1 MQFKEFIWLKPC
13 IYWIFFLQ
21 KRYYREHEF
30 NLQQPRSYLITEAC
44 VCAHG
49 HMCAHT
55 CTLSYF
61 YATVTQQMDKYSWV
75 LYDVLETGQGTRQK
89 VSCFLW
95 NAYPI
100 PAEKLRW
107 NNYAKCQEMAKTSN
121 TLLSKYGEWFLQ
133 GRPIT
138 CDPEVAQRRCVWG
151 TDVWAALEE
160 WGDSYM

>member
-1 MQFKEFIWLKPC
+1 M
-13 IYWIFFLQ
+13 
-21 KRYYREHEF
+21 
-30 NLQQPRSYLITEAC
+30 C

-138 CDPEVAQRRCVWG
+138 CVWPWGCSETLCMRNWCLGSTRRMRRQLHVKLGRTPHVGASGRNELPWPTKG
-151 TDVWAALEE
+151 V
-160 WGDSYM
+160 S